1 MTKVTITV
9 TLEEAV
15 AIVNLI
21 GNLPTNQNA
30 HLLWVKLREQV
41 EPHLTANATAPEPVT
56 G

>member
-1 MTKVTITV
+1 MNEVQLTV

-15 AIVNLI
+15 AIVNLV

-30 HLLWVKLREQV
+30 HALWAKLREQV
-41 EPHLTANATAPEPVT
+41 EPHLTANATDPEPVT